1 VVNGAN
7 VTIYGLA
14 AEHFQQYQ
22 TLWNGNGGSVYFYQ
36 SEAPYDPPNQSSWMA
51 AGENGYSSYKVA
63 DTVTSHQAYGVGV
76 YCYFNVNPSVK
87 LNNAIE
93 VPTSGLNGAMIHN
106 MTTVSLGGVGEI
118 THVIDG
124 FGGAANS
131 SNNVVHLAK

>member
-1 VVNGAN
+1 
-7 VTIYGLA
+7 
-14 AEHFQQYQ
+14 
-22 TLWNGNGGSVYFYQ
+22 
-36 SEAPYDPPNQSSWMA
+36 
-51 AGENGYSSYKVA
+51 
-63 DTVTSHQAYGVGV
+63 V